1 MKDVIEAQFNPPAVA
16 LHNLLNINSATSRN
30 TKLTLTFCRHAIK
43 DGGLQYILSQNKS
56 KLQKTIK
63 LSINR
68 LVGRNCII

>member
-30 TKLTLTFCRHAIK
+30 TKLTLTFCRDAIK

-63 LSINR
+63 LSVTK
-68 LVGRNCII
+68 LVSKNCII